1 MAREFLNPSD
11 LAPPPQSLY
20 NHVVKVGNQVFI
32 SGQVSRGLDGSTI
45 HVGDAKAQ
53 ARQVYANLA
62 TAMASVGGSITDIVK
77 TTTYVVGAENLGPVR
92 EARLEALPEEGR
104 PTSTTVLVAG
114 LANPD
119 LLVEVEVM
127 AILGE

>member
-1 MAREFLNPSD
+1 MAREFVNPPD
-11 LAPPPQSLY
+11 LAPPPQGLY

-32 SGQVSRGLDGSTI
+32 AGQVSRGLDGNTI

-53 ARQVYANLA
+53 AQQVYTNIA
-62 TAMASVGGSITDIVK
+62 TAMASVGGSIKDVVK
-77 TTTYVVGAENLGPVR
+77 STTYVVGRENLTPVR

-104 PTSTTVLVAG
+104 CTSTTVLVAG
-114 LANPD
+114 LAAPD

-127 AILGE
+127 AIVGE

>member
-1 MAREFLNPSD
+1 M
-11 LAPPPQSLY
+11 
-20 NHVVKVGNQVFI
+20 VKVGNQVFI
-32 SGQVSRGLDGSTI
+32 AGQVSRGLDGSTI

-53 ARQVYANLA
+53 AQQVYTNIA
-62 TAMASVGGSITDIVK
+62 TAMASVGGSIRDVVK
-77 TTTYVVGAENLGPVR
+77 STTYVVGRENLTPVR

-104 PTSTTVLVAG
+104 CTSTTVLVAG
-114 LANPD
+114 LAAPD

>member
-1 MAREFLNPSD
+1 MAREFLNPPE
-11 LAPPPQSLY
+11 LAPPPQGLY

-32 SGQVSRGLDGSTI
+32 AGQVSRGLDGNTI

-53 ARQVYANLA
+53 AQQVYKNIA
-62 TAMASVGGSITDIVK
+62 TAMASVGGSIRDVVK
-77 TTTYVVGAENLGPVR
+77 STTYVVGRENLTPVR

-104 PTSTTVLVAG
+104 CTSTTVLVAG
-114 LANPD
+114 LAAPD